1 MEMEKTPMPQ
11 WNAGEL
17 LALSGKYW
25 HTCTLHAGVKL
36 GIFSEIDEDHVNA
49 DELAERISVD
59 VRGVTAL
66 LNALIAMG
74 LLKKTGARYANTP
87 ESRNLLVK
95 SSPHY
100 IGYMIMHH
108 HHLVEPWSRLDEAV
122 KSGQSVSREVTH
134 DDESRESFLM
144 GMFNMAMAIAPQ
156 VSREID
162 LQGKTSFLDLGGGP
176 GTYAIHFCL
185 ANPGLNAVVADLST
199 TRPFAEKTI
208 ARFDLSHRIGFMPCD
223 YLNEAIEGAYDAAW
237 LSHILHGEGPDECDM
252 ICKKA
257 VSALNAGGSLFVH
270 EFILNNA
277 SDGPLFPALFYLN
290 MLINTQKG
298 RSYTEN
304 RIHDMMKKA
313 GLHRIKRLPFRGP
326 TDSGIMVGTK

>member
-1 MEMEKTPMPQ
+1 MPQ

-25 HTCTLHAGVKL
+25 HTCTLHTGVKM
-36 GIFSEIDEDHVNA
+36 GIFSEIDEDHVSA

-66 LNALIAMG
+66 LDALSAMG
-74 LLKKTGARYANTP
+74 LLVKTGSRYANTP
-87 ESRNLLVK
+87 ESRSLLVK

-122 KSGQSVSREVTH
+122 KSGQSVSREVIH

-162 LQGKTSFLDLGGGP
+162 LEGKTSFLDLGGGP

-185 ANPGLNAVVADLST
+185 ANPGLNATVADLST

-208 ARFDLSHRIGFMPCD
+208 ERFDLSHRIGFMPCD
-223 YLNEAIEGAYDAAW
+223 YLNETIEGTYDAAW

-257 VSALNAGGSLFVH
+257 VSALNEGGRLFVH
-270 EFILNNA
+270 EFILDNT

-290 MLINTQKG
+290 MLINTKKG
-298 RSYTEN
+298 RSYTES
-304 RIHDMMKKA
+304 RIHEMMKKA
-313 GLHRIKRLPFRGP
+313 GLHQIKRLPFRGP